1 MPGADVIISPGRVE
15 SDVGR
20 WMRGGWIAES
30 RQRFVWKSRGGG
42 GGGGGILHLLYGI
55 S

>member
-20 WMRGGWIAES
+20 WMRGGGSLS
-30 RQRFVWKSRGGG
+30 RAKGLHGNRDGRGGG
-42 GGGGGILHLLYGI
+42 GGGGRGGGQYIT
-55 S
+55 